1 MGKGRV
7 ELKRIENKINRQV
20 TFAKRRNGLLKKAY
34 ELSVLCDA
42 EVALIVFS
50 TRGKLYEFSSTS
62 SIMKTLERYQ
72 KINYGPPDVNARSIQ
87 EELERSSYQEYM
99 KLKHRYDSLKQLE
112 RNLNGE
118 DLNSLNR
125 KDLDSLETQIDFSLT
140 QIRSDRTQ
148 RMVEELDKLQKQEY
162 LLHESN
168 TNLQGRLNEGRQPA
182 EGLQWDPS
190 TNGVV
195 YFHQVTPQTSDV
207 FYHQLFCETTSQ
219 IGCQTVKMSPV
230 PSGPGV
236 NNQMQIW

>member
-112 RNLNGE
+112 RNFNGD
-118 DLNSLNR
+118 DLGSLNR
-125 KDLDSLETQIDFSLT
+125 KDLDSLEKQIDFSLRE
-140 QIRSDRTQ
+140 IRSDRTQ
-148 RMVEELDKLQKQEY
+148 RMLDELDKLQQQEY

-168 TNLQGRLNEGRQPA
+168 IDLHGRLEEGKQQA

-195 YFHQVTPQTSDV
+195 YFRQVAPQTSDI

-219 IGCQTVKMSPV
+219 IGCQAEKMSAV
-230 PSGPGV
+230 PSGPSA

>member
-1 MGKGRV
+1 MGKGRM

-62 SIMKTLERYQ
+62 SIMNTLERYQ
-72 KINYGPPDVNARSIQ
+72 KINSAPPDLNARSIQ

-118 DLNSLNR
+118 DLSSLNR
-125 KDLDSLETQIDFSLT
+125 KDLDSLETQIDFSLNR
-140 QIRSDRTQ
+140 IRSNRTQ
-148 RMVEELDKLQKQEY
+148 HMVDELDKLQKQEY

-168 TNLQGRLNEGRQPA
+168 INLQGRLEEGKQPA
-182 EGLQWDPS
+182 QGIQWDPS

-195 YFHQVTPQTSDV
+195 YFRQVPPQTSDV
-207 FYHQLFCETTSQ
+207 FYHQLVCETTSQ
-219 IGCQTVKMSPV
+219 IGCQTEKMSVV
-230 PSGPGV
+230 PSGPVV